1 MRLVASS
8 NPDDIGTDQALH
20 LLIQRAVLTRTV
32 CRELLDSGGVFNGRR
47 PRNAIALLSRWV
59 KDTFPEVEPFGGIAV
74 SYGLDD
80 MIVPGCEDLL
90 QEITD
95 GAEVCEAFDLLI
107 YGDTCDVESDKEA
120 IAKALDAYWKAHS
133 QIVHTPERWA
143 VDLSSLRANASDRI
157 T

>member
-8 NPDDIGTDQALH
+8 NPDDVSRDQAL
-20 LLIQRAVLTRTV
+20 R
-32 CRELLDSGGVFNGRR
+32 CRELLDSGGVFNGMR
-47 PRNAIALLSRWV
+47 PLTAIALLSRWV
-59 KDTFPEVEPFGGIAV
+59 KRTFPEIEPLGGLAV

-80 MIVPGCEDLL
+80 MVVPEGCEDMLR
-90 QEITD
+90 EIQD

-107 YGDTCDVESDKEA
+107 YGDTCDVESDNEA
-120 IAKALDAYWKAHS
+120 IAKSLDAYWKAHA

-143 VDLSSLRANASDRI
+143 VDLASLRTNASDRI